1 MKVIQSRKE
10 FKTNYVL
17 YEKKGIDTGKRL
29 MTKQSFKDEC
39 DINNIMK
46 KYKNTGML
54 PEMIKTQPQYGDFS
68 EVSDYMESM
77 NIVLKAQEQF
87 QNLSADVRN
96 RFQNDPAQFL
106 EFANDP
112 KNGEEMVKMGL
123 ATKKEM
129 PQNQT
134 NTQDLNKEVSNKK
147 ETKETKAN

>member
-10 FKTNYVL
+10 FKTNYVQ

-29 MTKQSFKDEC
+29 ITKQSFKDEC

-106 EFANDP
+106 DFANDP

-123 ATKKEM
+123 ATKKEV

>member
-10 FKTNYVL
+10 FKTNYVQ
-17 YEKKGIDTGKRL
+17 YKNKGIDTGTRI

-96 RFQNDPAQFL
+96 RFQNDPALFL
-106 EFANDP
+106 DFANDP

-129 PQNQT
+129 PQNTT
-134 NTQDLNKEVSNKK
+134 NTHDLNKEVSNKK